1 MEIKVNVPMN
11 DYVVPTEVRAE
22 VVQGICE
29 AFLSEKL
36 FDNVFHP
43 YSDGSYRCKTLYI
56 IKHSNSDRFYGFG
69 TNRDEVKVR
78 FNGEEMK
85 AAFQALRKAGY
96 HMFKVY
102 MYGSWMGYRC
112 SKKPFL
118 DGGYEVSEF
127 TDFID

>member
-1 MEIKVNVPMN
+1 MN
-11 DYVVPTEVRAE
+11 DYVAPTEVRSE

-29 AFLSEKL
+29 AFLSEGM

-43 YSDGSYRCKTLYI
+43 YSDGPYRCKRLYI
-56 IKHSNSDRFYGFG
+56 RKRNDKCFGFG
-69 TNRDEVKVR
+69 SWRDEDAVFR

-102 MYGSWMGYRC
+102 RYGSWMGYRC

-118 DGGYEVSEF
+118 EGGAEISEF
-127 TDFID
+127 IDFID